1 MAFFSQGWNLEHY
14 LQVIERIG
22 PTRQKQ
28 SGYNRPVFIYKIIAK
43 DTLDSVVTSRTDE
56 KKQVQDILLEYMKRR
71 SKK

>member
-14 LQVIERIG
+14 LQVVERIG
-22 PTRQKQ
+22 PVRQKQ
-28 SGYNRPVFIYKIIAK
+28 SGHNRPVFIYKIIAK